1 VVLTGRKLRRID
13 SPLSF
18 KQRAYTIIK
27 EAILNLELEPG
38 APLVE
43 AELSEQ
49 LGISKTPVRDALQEL
64 EREGF
69 VVRVPFTGTY
79 VAEITPKDV
88 TEVFQL
94 RGFLEGIVA
103 RQVAG
108 SFMDEE
114 LDQLA
119 ANLEAAEVALREG
132 DLALCSDRNRTLHDA
147 IVDKVDNE
155 RLHAIIHNL
164 DDHVLRFGA
173 LSDRIGGRLDVSLVE
188 HHRILT
194 ALRDRDPVGA
204 EEAMLDHYLSVLQD
218 LASSEIMNGSE

>member
-1 VVLTGRKLRRID
+1 MTGRKLRRID

-108 SFMDEE
+108 SFTDEE

-119 ANLEAAEVALREG
+119 ANLEAAEVALHEG

-194 ALRDRDPVGA
+194 ALRDQDPVGA